1 MALTKV
7 IGRGLGVQGDTV
19 AGDDAA
25 LGFTSTEGLIITGQG
40 STNDITIKN
49 DADAQVCA
57 VPTGTDDL
65 RFPDAAQ
72 LQLGTGGDFKL
83 YHDGSNNIVLG
94 NGSHPM
100 AFYTNDVLRQT
111 IDANGHIT
119 QPYQPAFSAHKNGS
133 AQTNLATGTD
143 VTITFGTERF
153 DNNSDFASNTFTAP
167 VTGKYF
173 LSVTLYLNQVDS
185 GANYIILGI
194 ETSNQQYRT
203 IIDNNDLFGNDADY
217 HHMTSTA
224 LVDMDASDTAHVMV
238 HQSGGAAQLDVN
250 GSANYTYFP
259 GYLVA

>member
-72 LQLGTGGDFKL
+72 LQLGTSGDFKL

-119 QPYQPAFSAHKNGS
+119 QPYQPAFMVHPASTQSNIAVNGF
-133 AQTNLATGTD
+133 T
-143 VTITFGTERF
+143 TIVFGTERF

-167 VTGKYF
+167 VTGKYQLQANF
-173 LSVTLYLNQVDS
+173 RLDAVDET
-185 GANYIILGI
+185 NNNIQLHIV
-194 ETSNQQYRT
+194 TSNKSYYS
-203 IIDNNDLFGNDADY
+203 IISPNGFDADPAFWWLG
-217 HHMTSTA
+217 TTVLA
-224 LVDMDASDTAHVMV
+224 DMDASDTAYVRMYIS
-238 HQSGGAAQLDVN
+238 QDGTAQMDI
-250 GSANYTYFP
+250 SADAYFS
-259 GYLVA
+259 GYLVC

>member
-49 DADAQVCA
+49 DADVQVCA

-119 QPYQPAFSAHKNGS
+119 QPYQPAFLVTMSSNS
-133 AQTNLATGTD
+133 AQ
-143 VTITFGTERF
+143 FGTSGLIPSF
-153 DNNSDFASNTFTAP
+153 DTEIFDQNSDFASNTFTAP
-167 VTGKYF
+167 VTGRYYLSCLLYGYYLDNDATYYF
-173 LSVTLYLNQVDS
+173 FSIQ
-185 GANYIILGI
+185 
-194 ETSNQQYRT
+194 TSNRNYFKYLGGGQW
-203 IIDNNDLFGNDADY
+203 DSDAIY
-217 HHMTSTA
+217 HGVDIQL
-224 LVDMDASDTAHVMV
+224 LVDMDANDTASISVGQNGGHSSS
-238 HQSGGAAQLDVN
+238 QILASNSFFSGH
-250 GSANYTYFP
+250 
-259 GYLVA
+259 LVC